1 MRATV
6 PIATKTSGDKAS
18 TASSPCRTFPRKK
31 MSMATFLSALLH
43 IGGVLLLLCL
53 VRGVRRHAM
62 CRTRPNWFPDEM
74 RYASLAYAEQTFS
87 LDHPIKLIA
96 RVDRAYRYKGKLT
109 LMEYKIR
116 RVERVFMSDVIELSV
131 QKMILELAS
140 GTKVNNY
147 GFVVVEHPDIAGRRA
162 MKVFLL
168 NHKQII
174 ALYHR
179 RMALLNQ
186 TITADHTESSSQ
198 CRRCE
203 FLMECKK
210 YPESTP

>member
-1 MRATV
+1 
-6 PIATKTSGDKAS
+6 
-18 TASSPCRTFPRKK
+18 

-62 CRTRPNWFPDEM
+62 SRTRPCWFPEEL
-74 RYASLAYAEQTFS
+74 RYASLAYAEQTFT
-87 LDHPIKLIA
+87 LDSPIKLIA
-96 RVDRAYRYKGKLT
+96 RVDRVYRYKGRLT

-131 QKMILELAS
+131 QKMILELAN
-140 GTKVNNY
+140 GAKVNCY
-147 GFVVVEHPDIAGRRA
+147 GFVVVERPDIPGRRA

-168 NHKQII
+168 NHKQIT

-179 RMALLNQ
+179 RMRLLSLA
-186 TITADHTESSSQ
+186 TSAYYAESTTQ
-198 CRRCE
+198 CRQCE
-203 FLMECKK
+203 FIKECKNH
-210 YPESTP
+210 SVNVL

>member
-1 MRATV
+1 
-6 PIATKTSGDKAS
+6 
-18 TASSPCRTFPRKK
+18 
-31 MSMATFLSALLH
+31 MSMSDFLSALVH
-43 IGGVLLLLCL
+43 MCGAFLLLCL

-62 CRTRPNWFPDEM
+62 CRTRPCWFPEEL
-74 RYASLAYAEQTFS
+74 RYASLAYAEQTFT
-87 LDHPIKLIA
+87 LDAPIKLIA

-131 QKMILELAS
+131 QKMILELVS

-174 ALYHR
+174 AFYHR

-186 TITADHTESSSQ
+186 TITAHHAESSSQ

-203 FLMECKK
+203 FLTECKK

>member
-1 MRATV
+1 MSTFTV
-6 PIATKTSGDKAS
+6 
-18 TASSPCRTFPRKK
+18 
-31 MSMATFLSALLH
+31 LSILMH
-43 IGGVLLLLCL
+43 VGWVLLLLCV
-53 VRGVRRHAM
+53 VRGVRRHAR
-62 CRTRPNWFPDEM
+62 CRTRPRWFPDEL

-96 RVDRAYRYKGKLT
+96 RVDRAYRHKGRLT
-109 LMEYKIR
+109 LMEYKTR

-140 GTKVNNY
+140 GAKVNNY
-147 GFVVVEHPDIAGRRA
+147 GFVVVQHPEIPEHRA
-162 MKVFLL
+162 MKIFLL
-168 NHKQII
+168 NHKQIT

-186 TITADHTESSSQ
+186 TISADHAESSSQ
-198 CRRCE
+198 CRGCE
-203 FLMECKK
+203 FMRECKT

>member
-1 MRATV
+1 
-6 PIATKTSGDKAS
+6 
-18 TASSPCRTFPRKK
+18 
-31 MSMATFLSALLH
+31 MSMSTFLSALLH

-62 CRTRPNWFPDEM
+62 SRTRPCWFPEEL

-140 GTKVNNY
+140 GAKVNEY
-147 GFVVVEHPDIAGRRA
+147 GFVVVERPDLPGRRA
-162 MKVFLL
+162 FKVFLL

-174 ALYHR
+174 AFYHR
-179 RMALLNQ
+179 RMDLLSQ
-186 TITADHTESSSQ
+186 TITADHAESSSQ

-203 FLMECKK
+203 FLTECKNH
-210 YPESTP
+210 PDSTA